1 MIIMAN
7 VETILHELKEIKQDL
22 AYIKLHLPATDDV
35 LTAQDL
41 QALQEAR
48 EDLKAG
54 RTRRLK

>member
-1 MIIMAN
+1 MTD
-7 VETILHELKEIKQDL
+7 VTTILHELKEIKQDL

-48 EDLKAG
+48 EDLKSG